1 MRGEGGKI
9 SECRNLYIEERNLKE
24 NSFGETKRK
33 RSLEISVSGK
43 ESNIWKN
50 FIEIDW
56 KGVDCIRLA
65 QCVDNLWALLR
76 AVIDPMIT

>member
-43 ESNIWKN
+43 ENNI
-50 FIEIDW
+50 
-56 KGVDCIRLA
+56 
-65 QCVDNLWALLR
+65 
-76 AVIDPMIT
+76 